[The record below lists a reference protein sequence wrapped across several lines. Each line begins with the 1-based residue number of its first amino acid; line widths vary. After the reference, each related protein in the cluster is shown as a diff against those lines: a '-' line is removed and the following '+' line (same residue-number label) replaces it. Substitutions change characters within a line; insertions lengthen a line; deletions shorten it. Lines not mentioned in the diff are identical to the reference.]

1 MKLRL
6 LLITGTL
13 LCLAGCSNEG
23 QKSNQIGLPYY
34 RSADLTPEWI
44 SSDIES
50 IHRIGEFSLIDQ
62 DKREVSLSDL
72 TGKIVIANFFFTQC
86 QGICPTLTRNL
97 SEVQR
102 LYDTRPDLLMLSH
115 SVLPESD
122 TPPVLRN
129 YADLHGI
136 DGEQWRLLT
145 GSRTAINQV
154 ARESY
159 LVDLDSNEP
168 TQFLHT
174 ENVVLLDRY
183 QRIRGVYNGSLR
195 TDVAQ
200 LIKDIATLLGQKP
213 NV

>member
-1 MKLRL
+1 MKLQV
-6 LLITGTL
+6 LLIAGTL
-13 LCLAGCSNEG
+13 FCLAGCSNEG
-23 QKSNQIGLPYY
+23 RKSNEIELPYY
-34 RSADLTPEWI
+34 RSADLTPEWLR
-44 SSDIES
+44 SDLES

-62 DKREVSLSDL
+62 NEREVSLSDL
-72 TGKIVIANFFFTQC
+72 TGKIVVANFFFTHC

-97 SEVQR
+97 GEVQQ
-102 LYDTRPDLLMLSH
+102 LYDTQPDLLMLSH

-122 TPPVLRN
+122 TPPVLRD

-145 GSRTAINQV
+145 GSRTAIEQV

-159 LVDLDSNEP
+159 LVDLNSNEP
-168 TQFLHT
+168 TKFLHT
-174 ENVVLLDRY
+174 ENVALLDRY

-200 LIKDIATLLGQKP
+200 LIKDIATLLEQTP
-213 NV
+213 SI